1 MNPTRRLSTI
11 LAIATVAIAGAGIAL
26 ASVGGSTTD
35 ASATPVADGYA
46 TDPSEIRSL
55 TRTLSQLDGRSDR
68 LDALLAELRDKS
80 QQVSERGVTTITAG
94 TYDDGAS
101 SPTPTPSPTATHDD
115 DEYDDDRYDDGYD
128 EDRYDDDHDDHD
140 EDDRD
145 DDRDDD
151 DEGDDD

>member
-35 ASATPVADGYA
+35 ASATPVANADAYA

-55 TRTLSQLDGRSDR
+55 TRTLSRLDGRSDQ
-68 LDALLAELRDKS
+68 LDALLAELRGKS
-80 QQVSERGVTTITAG
+80 QQVSERGVTTVSVG
-94 TYDDGAS
+94 SSDDGPATAVA
-101 SPTPTPSPTATHDD
+101 PTATDPSTPSPAATHDD
-115 DEYDDDRYDDGYD
+115 DDYDDGYED
-128 EDRYDDDHDDHD
+128 EYEDDDHEDD
-140 EDDRD
+140 EDDD
-145 DDRDDD
+145 E